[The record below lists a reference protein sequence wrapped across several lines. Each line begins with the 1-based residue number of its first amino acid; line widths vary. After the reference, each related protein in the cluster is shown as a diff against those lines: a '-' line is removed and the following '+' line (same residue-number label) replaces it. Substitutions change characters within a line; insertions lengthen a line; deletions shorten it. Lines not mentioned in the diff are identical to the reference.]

1 MAVSGFTR
9 CRGFGSLVDSDHMY
23 KLCRVDLP
31 FHGIVGGL
39 SASGHHDVNEG
50 HKPLVLMKPAW
61 SRLQP
66 GLAHR
71 EGLHEAA
78 EGLLIVVDP
87 PQGLRGGH
95 SSEPT
100 SARFQFPTRG
110 KLAVEASVWNTEC
123 NLVKSPNLWKELI
136 SVGRPD
142 RPRLSNKSMMA
153 SSL

>member
-1 MAVSGFTR
+1 M
-9 CRGFGSLVDSDHMY
+9 C

-78 EGLLIVVDP
+78 EGLLVVVDP
-87 PQGLRGGH
+87 
-95 SSEPT
+95 
-100 SARFQFPTRG
+100 
-110 KLAVEASVWNTEC
+110 
-123 NLVKSPNLWKELI
+123 SPNPREAGCR
-136 SVGRPD
+136 SVGMEYRVQFGD
-142 RPRLSNKSMMA
+142 VTRLLERVDQRREA
-153 SSL
+153 